1 VSRPLDWTAV
11 VADLERRH
19 PGFRVE
25 PKERH
30 PVIRA
35 LFRNFTL
42 SLGRT
47 VYMDAALI
55 GTPEGAA
62 TLRHEAVHV
71 DDWAR
76 FGPLLWIS
84 QLLLP
89 VGPSLRAV
97 WEWRAYRESMRVELE
112 RRGALSDAYLARL
125 ERIFT
130 GPRYAWMFPVPPLVR
145 ALLRRERDRV
155 VAERDAARRACYIPR
170 R

>member
-1 VSRPLDWTAV
+1 MERTLEWARL
-11 VADLERRH
+11 VADLSRRY

-30 PVIRA
+30 PLVRR
-35 LFRNFTL
+35 LFRNFTFTL
-42 SLGRT
+42 RRT
-47 VYMDAALI
+47 VFMDEALI

-71 DDWAR
+71 GDWAR
-76 FGPLLWIS
+76 FGLLLWVS

-89 VGPSLRAV
+89 AGPSLRAF

-112 RRGALSDAYLARL
+112 RTGGLSDAYLAHL

-130 GPRYAWMFPVPPLVR
+130 GPRYAWMLPVPPLVR
-145 ALLRRERDRV
+145 RLLRRERARLL
-155 VAERDAARRACYIPR
+155 AERCGTGTPGRPHPI
-170 R
+170 